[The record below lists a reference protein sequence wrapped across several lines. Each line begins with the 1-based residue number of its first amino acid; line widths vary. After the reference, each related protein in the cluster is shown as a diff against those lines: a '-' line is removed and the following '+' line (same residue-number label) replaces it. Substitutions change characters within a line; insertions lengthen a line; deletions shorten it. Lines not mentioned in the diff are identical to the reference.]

1 MTDITAGDLEDMG
14 LPRDYDPNCLN
25 NFMIE
30 LADDITGACM
40 IPMNLPKKEIYNIIQ
55 RAKKWFYKNYE
66 YSVQENFLV
75 IPEEYFATATYLSTR
90 SLTLPGAALDG
101 SGAVFSVYGVY
112 PVGSYYGAGT
122 DVRFTK
128 GDFNIDRL
136 LFGGMLGQGTYDIKS
151 AENLQYYVVQQSYYD
166 MARQIINNTISFNY
180 SNLTR
185 NLKIMGETP
194 KSHLILEVYQTIP
207 DCALFEDEI
216 FFRYCS
222 AKIKVSLGAK
232 LSIFDYNL
240 PGDVKLNADVIK
252 SMGEDELEKI
262 IEEIKGDEGVDW
274 MMHS

>member
-75 IPEEYFATATYLSTR
+75 IPEEYFKTAIYLSTR

-101 SGAVFSVYGVY
+101 SGAVFAVYGVY

-194 KSHLILEVYQTIP
+194 ASHLILEVYQTIP

-222 AKIKVSLGAK
+222 AKIKISLGTK

-252 SMGEDELEKI
+252 SLGEDELEKI

>member
-1 MTDITAGDLEDMG
+1 MTDITAQDLEDMG
-14 LPRDYDPNCLN
+14 LPREYDPNCLN

-75 IPEEYFATATYLSTR
+75 IPEEYFVTPTYLSTR

-101 SGAVFSVYGVY
+101 SGAVFAVYGVY

-240 PGDVKLNADVIK
+240 PGEVKLNADVIK

>member
-1 MTDITAGDLEDMG
+1 MTDITAHDLEEMG

-25 NFMIE
+25 NFMNE
-30 LADDITGACM
+30 LADEITGACM
-40 IPMNLPKKEIYNIIQ
+40 IPMNLPKKEVYNIIQ

-75 IPEEYFATATYLSTR
+75 IPETYFGTEVFKRTR
-90 SLTLPGAALDG
+90 SMTLPGAQSDG
-101 SGAVFSVYGVY
+101 SGAIFSVYGVY
-112 PVGSYYGAGT
+112 PVGTFNGAGT
-122 DVRFTK
+122 DIRFTK

-136 LFGGMLGQGTYDIKS
+136 LFGGMLGQGTYDIRS

-166 MARQIINNTISFNY
+166 MARQIINNPISFNY
-180 SNLTR
+180 SQLTR

-194 KSHLILEVYQTIP
+194 KNHLILEVYQTIP

-222 AKIKVSLGAK
+222 AKIKISLGSK

-240 PGDVKLNADVIK
+240 PGDVKINADNIK
-252 SMGEDELEKI
+252 SMGDEELDKV

>member
-1 MTDITAGDLEDMG
+1 MTDITAQDLEDMG
-14 LPRDYDPNCLN
+14 LPREYDPNCLN

-75 IPEEYFATATYLSTR
+75 IPDSYFKTEVYLRTR

-122 DVRFTK
+122 DIRFTK

-194 KSHLILEVYQTIP
+194 ASHLILEVYQTIP

>member
-75 IPEEYFATATYLSTR
+75 VPEEYFKTPIYLSTR

-122 DVRFTK
+122 DIRFTK

-194 KSHLILEVYQTIP
+194 ASHLILEVYQTIP

-222 AKIKVSLGAK
+222 AKIKISLGAK

-252 SMGEDELEKI
+252 SMGEDELETI

>member
-1 MTDITAGDLEDMG
+1 
-14 LPRDYDPNCLN
+14 
-25 NFMIE
+25 MIE

-75 IPEEYFATATYLSTR
+75 IPEDYFKTATYLSTR

-101 SGAVFSVYGVY
+101 SGAVFAVYGVY
-112 PVGSYYGAGT
+112 PVGAYYGAGT
-122 DVRFTK
+122 DIRFTK

-240 PGDVKLNADVIK
+240 PGEVKLNADVIK

>member
-1 MTDITAGDLEDMG
+1 MTDITAQDLEDMG
-14 LPRDYDPNCLN
+14 LPREYDPNCLN

-75 IPEEYFATATYLSTR
+75 IPEEYFKTAIYLSTR

-101 SGAVFSVYGVY
+101 SGAVFAVYGVY

-222 AKIKVSLGAK
+222 AKIKVSLGSK